1 MSNPRNILF
10 ILNSLTFGGAEKLA
24 VTLLNELDTSK
35 FSLSLLYLRK
45 KEAMLGE
52 LNQSRLNSVSCYD
65 GTNSLE
71 FRLPFYLARHI
82 EREKID
88 TVVCI
93 NQRPMLYAFL
103 ARRLTRHKFRIIQA
117 IHVTTLVT
125 MFQRLKNFLLYR
137 PLFNRCDLVI
147 FVSEGQRRY
156 WLSGGFM
163 NGDKTKCIYNG
174 IDVDHYKDDY
184 SREERLEFRRKLG
197 FTETAYVVGICARL
211 HSGKK
216 HTELIAALETVRR
229 AGIDAKV
236 LIIGDGPERANLE
249 SLIKSKGLEQHVVIT
264 GFQKDIRP
272 FISVSDCIALTS
284 QAEAFPLSIIEGMAM
299 GKPVISSEV
308 GGTPEQIEH
317 GVTGFLYKSGDIENL
332 AKYLKVL
339 SDPALRT
346 KMGERARQAACDRFS
361 LGSML
366 WEYTRILS
374 ETVTM
379 DAGHPR

>member
-1 MSNPRNILF
+1 MSDPRNILF
-10 ILNSLTFGGAEKLA
+10 ILNSLTFGGAEKLV

-35 FSLSLLYLRK
+35 LSLSLLYLRK
-45 KEAMLGE
+45 KEAMLAE
-52 LNQSRLNSVSCYD
+52 LNQSRLNSVSSYG

-103 ARRLTRHKFRIIQA
+103 ARRLTRRKFRIIQA

-147 FVSEGQRRY
+147 FVSEGQRKY
-156 WLSGGFM
+156 WVSGGFM
-163 NGDKTKCIYNG
+163 NADKTKCVYNG
-174 IDVDHYKDDY
+174 IDVDHYKDGY
-184 SREERLEFRRKLG
+184 SREEKLEFRRKLG
-197 FTETAYVVGICARL
+197 FAETAYVVGICARL

-216 HTELIAALETVRR
+216 HTELIAALETIRR
-229 AGIDAKV
+229 AGIDAKI
-236 LIIGDGPERANLE
+236 LIVGDGPERANLE
-249 SLIKSKGLEQHVVIT
+249 SVIKSKGLEHHVVIT

-272 FISVSDCIALTS
+272 FISACDCIALTS

-317 GVTGFLYKSGDIENL
+317 GVNGFLYKSGDIENL

-339 SDPALRT
+339 SDPAIRT
-346 KMGERARQAACDRFS
+346 KMGERARRAACDRFS
-361 LGSML
+361 LGSMIR
-366 WEYTRILS
+366 EYTRILS

-379 DAGHPR
+379 DIGHPR

>member
-1 MSNPRNILF
+1 
-10 ILNSLTFGGAEKLA
+10 
-24 VTLLNELDTSK
+24 
-35 FSLSLLYLRK
+35 
-45 KEAMLGE
+45 
-52 LNQSRLNSVSCYD
+52 
-65 GTNSLE
+65 
-71 FRLPFYLARHI
+71 
-82 EREKID
+82 
-88 TVVCI
+88 
-93 NQRPMLYAFL
+93 
-103 ARRLTRHKFRIIQA
+103 
-117 IHVTTLVT
+117 
-125 MFQRLKNFLLYR
+125 
-137 PLFNRCDLVI
+137 VI

-317 GVTGFLYKSGDIENL
+317 GVTGLLYKSGAIENL

-366 WEYTRILS
+366 WEYTRILY

-379 DAGHPR
+379 DAGNPR

>member
-1 MSNPRNILF
+1 MSHPRNILF

-24 VTLLNELDTSK
+24 VTLLNELDSSK
-35 FSLSLLYLRK
+35 LSLSLLYLRR

-52 LNQSRLNSVSCYD
+52 LNQSRLNSVSCYG

-103 ARRLTRHKFRIIQA
+103 ARRLTRQKFRIIQA

-125 MFQRLKNFLLYR
+125 MFQRVKNFLLYR
-137 PLFNRCDLVI
+137 PLFNRCDPVI
-147 FVSEGQRRY
+147 FVSEAQRRY
-156 WLSGGFM
+156 WVSGGFIDA
-163 NGDKTKCIYNG
+163 DKTKCIYNG

-184 SREERLEFRRKLG
+184 FGEERLALRRKLG
-197 FTETAYVVGICARL
+197 FTQTSYVVGICARL

-216 HTELIAALETVRR
+216 HTELIAALETIRR
-229 AGIDAKV
+229 AGIDAKI
-236 LIIGDGPERANLE
+236 LIVGDGPERANID
-249 SLIKSKGLEQHVVIT
+249 SFIKSKGLEQHVVIT

-272 FISVSDCIALTS
+272 FISASDCIALTS

-299 GKPVISSEV
+299 GKPVISSAV

-317 GVTGFLYKSGDIENL
+317 GVTGFLYKSGDIEDL
-332 AKYLKVL
+332 AKYLTAL

-346 KMGERARQAACDRFS
+346 RMGERARQSACDRFS
-361 LGSML
+361 LGRMIG
-366 WEYTRILS
+366 EYTSILS

-379 DAGHPR
+379 DTGHPR